1 MMSMAVNDQNNVL
14 PRSRFE
20 KRTRLNHNLPHNIA
34 MYWQIPTPKDE
45 LPELC
50 KAMSSL
56 SLEDPEMD
64 SLCKGMRA
72 LTVKERAPIE
82 EMDWEYCC

>member
-1 MMSMAVNDQNNVL
+1 MSMAVNDHNKVL

-20 KRTRLNHNLPHNIA
+20 KRTRLNENLPHFIA
-34 MYWQIPTPKDE
+34 MYWQIPKPKDE
-45 LPELC
+45 LPDLC

-72 LTVKERAPIE
+72 LTVKESAPVE
-82 EMDWEYCC
+82 EDS